1 MFESFCST
9 AQHVFD
15 TSRDTCTVT
24 LTAREPQSHCWA
36 VWVVLHREYDP
47 TLLLHWDR
55 VALALGTP
63 ELEAWQS
70 PQLY

>member
-1 MFESFCST
+1 M
-9 AQHVFD
+9 
-15 TSRDTCTVT
+15 T